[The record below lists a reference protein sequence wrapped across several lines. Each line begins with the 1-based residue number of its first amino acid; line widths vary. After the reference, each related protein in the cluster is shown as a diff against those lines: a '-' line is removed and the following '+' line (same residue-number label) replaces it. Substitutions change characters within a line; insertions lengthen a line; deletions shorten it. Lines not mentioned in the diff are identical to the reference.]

1 MQKTFRFYQEF
12 GHAPYWI
19 MKRVEIFPVLWE
31 VYNTKLSKP
40 KNAVWLHLAKQES
53 EQRVHDAMKKRR
65 KARTEK
71 QSWGPEVFWDDQQ
84 KQIAKDVWK
93 EGIVLN
99 ELMGTWKLVAMM
111 SKRTRECQMRTH
123 NK

>member
-1 MQKTFRFYQEF
+1 
-12 GHAPYWI
+12 
-19 MKRVEIFPVLWE
+19 MKRVKIFPVLYG

-53 EQRVHDAMKKRR
+53 EQRIHDAMKKRR

-71 QSWGPEVFWDDQQ
+71 QSRGPEVFWNDRQ

-93 EGIVLN
+93 EDIMLN
-99 ELMGTWKLVAMM
+99 ELMGDVEIG
-111 SKRTRECQMRTH
+111 RDDE
-123 NK
+123 